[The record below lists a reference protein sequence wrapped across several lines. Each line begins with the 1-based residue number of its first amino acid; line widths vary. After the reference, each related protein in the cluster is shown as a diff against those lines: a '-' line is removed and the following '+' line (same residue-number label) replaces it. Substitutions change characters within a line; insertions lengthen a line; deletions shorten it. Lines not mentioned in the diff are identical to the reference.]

1 MSIDDEKKKGG
12 KIVYELYSSAS
23 GQQKQSP
30 RVSTLE
36 ERLLKL
42 ETHLGSNTTI
52 TTGDKAISSTT
63 ALLQR
68 LDNIECLAKDM
79 DAKEVDKLAAKAKVI
94 RSDLEAA
101 ARARTKLASSSSSS
115 SRVNDEDARTLTA
128 LHNHGQEHNH
138 LVELEGMST
147 YLPALTVRLA
157 ELSNLHSNAANFGER
172 LDVCEE
178 AVNRSEKLLD
188 TVDASLKK
196 MEKGWKINMEVAE
209 SNVKRLD
216 ELLNG
221 SS

>member
-1 MSIDDEKKKGG
+1 M
-12 KIVYELYSSAS
+12 
-23 GQQKQSP
+23 
-30 RVSTLE
+30 
-36 ERLLKL
+36 
-42 ETHLGSNTTI
+42 
-52 TTGDKAISSTT
+52 
-63 ALLQR
+63 
-68 LDNIECLAKDM
+68 DM
-79 DAKEVDKLAAKAKVI
+79 KEVDKLAAKAKVI

-128 LHNHGQEHNH
+128 LHNH
-138 LVELEGMST
+138 LVELEGIST

-157 ELSNLHSNAANFGER
+157 ELSNLHSNAADFGER

-188 TVDASLKK
+188 SVDASLKK
-196 MEKGWKINMEVAE
+196 MEEGWKVNMEVAE